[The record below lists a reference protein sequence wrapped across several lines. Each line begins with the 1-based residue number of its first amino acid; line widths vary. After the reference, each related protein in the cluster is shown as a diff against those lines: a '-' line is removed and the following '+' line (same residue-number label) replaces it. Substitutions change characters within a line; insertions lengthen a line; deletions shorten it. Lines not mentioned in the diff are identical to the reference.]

1 VIDTLAKALE
11 IETGVVRAAVARAS
25 GRAPNPANSYG
36 RRPDGPQAS
45 PQNPAPAGPVKTAAP
60 LTEEVEV
67 IQLLADHPS
76 LIASPEADKAFW
88 LLTDET
94 LRAMYSAARDGQSFL
109 ELAPVHLAEP
119 IAKLVMSGKYSD
131 HKDPRAALIAMTHN
145 LELRKQK
152 LESVSLQK
160 KLSDGKRGTGDREV
174 ARLEAQLAVARRT
187 GDLEQAERLEAEI
200 SSKKKKAE

>member
-1 VIDTLAKALE
+1 
-11 IETGVVRAAVARAS
+11 
-25 GRAPNPANSYG
+25 
-36 RRPDGPQAS
+36 
-45 PQNPAPAGPVKTAAP
+45 
-60 LTEEVEV
+60 
-67 IQLLADHPS
+67 
-76 LIASPEADKAFW
+76 
-88 LLTDET
+88 
-94 LRAMYSAARDGQSFL
+94 
-109 ELAPVHLAEP
+109 VHLAEP